1 MNTNMDG
8 DVVKLIDKVE
18 DKKDC
23 ILMLSMLVSY
33 TRKPKY
39 FNLLQDYILENNDEF
54 PVNTQFYLYQQV
66 LGMKFRYDFTCSDDS
81 QLKMDEWILNIL
93 QNYRENILGPKEQIS
108 LEKRNKNLIFVV
120 TDQFLGKTHAPTNL
134 AMQWCEELVR
144 NGKSVMLINTAEIA
158 TNVGAIPF
166 DGYLANYMPEY
177 SALNEIEIGEIKV
190 PFFQC
195 DQNMPDIDVLKVLL
209 SVVEKECPEMI
220 ISFGDTVFSYLANQI
235 VPVYTVALGS
245 AMPRSF
251 TKYRMLIGE
260 KKTEL
265 EKRFM
270 EQFGFSDDSI
280 IKAGFTFSLPKQKEQ
295 HFRQEFGISKD
306 SFCLLVIG
314 TRLEADLTDE
324 FMEMLDGLLND
335 ERLSV
340 LFVGQLDYEHIV
352 CPYKNVLD
360 RSNHISHAQ
369 DLLSIVELG
378 DLYINPTRMGG
389 GTSALFALK
398 KGKPVVT
405 VDYGDVALNAGD
417 EFCVS
422 DYESMQDII
431 KKYLDDSSFY
441 ESMSNIAKQRAST
454 LTEADNPYYKQVQEI
469 EKREEES
476 CCY

>member
-81 QLKMDEWILNIL
+81 QLKMDEWIFNIL
-93 QNYRENILGPKEQIS
+93 QNFREKILGPKEQIS
-108 LEKRNKNLIFVV
+108 LEKRKKNLIFVV
-120 TDQFLGKTHAPTNL
+120 TDQFLVKAHAPTNL

-144 NGKSVMLINTAEIA
+144 NGKSVMLINTAEIG
-158 TNVGAIPF
+158 NMVGAIPF
-166 DGYLANYMPEY
+166 DGYLANYIPEY
-177 SALNEIEIGEIKV
+177 SELNEIEIGEIKV

-209 SVVEKECPEMI
+209 SVVEKERPEMI
-220 ISFGDTVFSYLANQI
+220 ISFGDTVFSYLANLI
-235 VPVYTVALGS
+235 VPVYTAALGS

-260 KKTEL
+260 KKTES
-265 EKRFM
+265 ENRFM
-270 EQFGFSDDSI
+270 EQFGFSEESI
-280 IKAGFTFSLPKQKEQ
+280 IKAGFTFSLPKQTEQ
-295 HFRQEFGISKD
+295 HSRQEFGINKD
-306 SFCLLVIG
+306 SFCLFVIG
-314 TRLEADLTDE
+314 NRLESDLTVE
-324 FMEMLDGLLND
+324 FMEMLDELLYD
-335 ERLSV
+335 KRFSA
-340 LFVGQLDYEHIV
+340 LFVGNFDYEHIV
-352 CPYKNVLD
+352 YPYKNILD
-360 RSNHISHAQ
+360 RSVHISFSK

-389 GTSALFALK
+389 GTSAIFALK

-405 VDYGDVALNAGD
+405 VNYGDVALNAG
-417 EFCVS
+417 EAFCVA
-422 DYESMQDII
+422 DYKSMQDTII
-431 KKYLDDSSFY
+431 KYLEDPSFY
-441 ESMSNIAKQRAST
+441 ERMSMIAKQRANT
-454 LTEADNPYYKQVQEI
+454 LTEADNPYYKQVLEI
-469 EKREEES
+469 EKREEGS
-476 CCY
+476 RH